1 MASLSFIVGIIGNV
15 ISILMFLAPVKT
27 FKRIVQKKSTENFKG
42 IPYITTLLSTSL
54 WSFYGLLKPGGL
66 LVVTVNGTGV
76 VLHIIYVSLFL
87 IYAPKN
93 IKIRSLK
100 MVGIIN
106 VAFLGA
112 VVAVTLS
119 VLHGKTKLMSVGL
132 LCTGL
137 TIGMYASPLSAM
149 RTVIKM
155 KSVEYMPFWLSFF
168 QVLNGGIWASYAMLV
183 RDLYIG
189 IPNGIGFLLGSAQI
203 ILYFIYYQSTPA
215 KEEEDPA
222 HLVKGGIEMAN
233 DVAFKSNG
241 KDPSEARA
249 HT

>member
-1 MASLSFIVGIIGNV
+1 MDFSSL
-15 ISILMFLAPVKT
+15 
-27 FKRIVQKKSTENFKG
+27 E
-42 IPYITTLLSTSL
+42 
-54 WSFYGLLKPGGL
+54 
-66 LVVTVNGTGV
+66 
-76 VLHIIYVSLFL
+76 
-87 IYAPKN
+87 
-93 IKIRSLK
+93 IRSLK

-119 VLHGKTKLMSVGL
+119 ALHGNTKLMSVGL

-149 RTVIKM
+149 
-155 KSVEYMPFWLSFF
+155 
-168 QVLNGGIWASYAMLV
+168 
-183 RDLYIG
+183 

-215 KEEEDPA
+215 KEEEGPA
-222 HLVKGGIEMAN
+222 HLAKGGIEMPNHDAT
-233 DVAFKSNG
+233 KSNG

>member
-149 RTVIKM
+149 
-155 KSVEYMPFWLSFF
+155 
-168 QVLNGGIWASYAMLV
+168 
-183 RDLYIG
+183 